1 MYNLHKI
8 KIHYLY
14 TFAYAR
20 IDFCHILA
28 EFGRGVN
35 CKFCVVFYSL
45 QIDEYGKPIV
55 LKNSDGDHT
64 TPSVVMIESAD
75 NIIVG
80 TEAKRTIEI
89 EPDKTIQFIKRKMG
103 KEKDTVKLNGIEYH
117 APEISSMILK
127 KIVKDANDELKQTG
141 VIKDGEE
148 IKDVVITCPAYF
160 GMNERQATKTAGE
173 LAGLNVLNI
182 INEPTAAAI
191 SYGVSGGD
199 KNETVLVY
207 DLGGGTFDIT
217 VMNIA
222 GGNISVVC
230 TGGDDQLGG
239 KDWDECLMEY
249 IEERYEEENGEDLSE
264 DPETVA
270 ALYVDVET
278 WKKALTSREKV
289 NVSVNGPAGRFR
301 EELTREKYEELTR
314 DLLNRTKNL
323 LDDILAT
330 SAAQGYPMASIDK
343 VLLVGGSSRMPQVA
357 AMIQGDYGITPVLS
371 DPDEAVAKGAAI
383 YAGNEKAYNDFIQSE
398 AAKAGKTVEEI
409 KEDNLVSG
417 EIDKK
422 FAVSMGAGNSGG
434 VKLKITNVLSRTYGL
449 STYVD
454 DAMKQLMIRNML
466 MTNEKL
472 PATSTRSFYTVSN
485 NQTALDIE
493 IYESRSSDEIIDID
507 DRKPITNIHM
517 AFAGPVSRN
526 TEVIITFA
534 LDNSGLL
541 HIVAEE
547 QQYHSRLE
555 TTFQL
560 SNQMTDEE
568 MHSASVRMA
577 SATIE

>member
-1 MYNLHKI
+1 MGYVFGIDLGTT
-8 KIHYLY
+8 YSCV
-14 TFAYAR
+14 AY
-20 IDFCHILA
+20 
-28 EFGRGVN
+28 
-35 CKFCVVFYSL
+35 
-45 QIDEYGKPIV
+45 IDEYGKPTV

-64 TPSVVMIESAD
+64 TPSVVMVESAD

-89 EPDKTIQFIKRKMG
+89 EPDKTVQFIKRKMG
-103 KEKDTVKLNGIEYH
+103 KENDTVRLNGTDYH

-148 IKDVVITCPAYF
+148 VKDVVITCPAYF
-160 GMNERQATKTAGE
+160 GMNERQATRTAGE

-191 SYGVSGGD
+191 SYGVSGGS

-217 VMNIA
+217 VMDIA

-249 IEERYEEENGEDLSE
+249 VQGRYEEENGEDLSE
-264 DPETVA
+264 DPEAVA

-289 NVSVNGPAGRFR
+289 NISVNGPAGRFR
-301 EELTREKYEELTR
+301 EELTREKYEELTG

-323 LDDILAT
+323 LDDVLAT
-330 SAAQGYPMASIDK
+330 AQKQGYPLQKIDK

-357 AMIQGDYGITPVLS
+357 AMIEKVYGITPVLS

-383 YAGNEKAYNDFIQSE
+383 YAGNEKAYSDFVQNE
-398 AAKAGKTVEEI
+398 AARTGKTVEEI
-409 KEDNLVSG
+409 QEDNLISG
-417 EIDKK
+417 EMDKK
-422 FAVSMGAGNSGG
+422 FAMSMGASGAG
-434 VKLKITNVLSRTYGL
+434 GIKLNITNVLSRTYGL
-449 STYVD
+449 YTCVD
-454 DAMKQLMIRNML
+454 DVLEKYAIRNML
-466 MTNEKL
+466 KINDKL
-472 PATSTRSFYTVSN
+472 PATTTRSFYTMAN
-485 NQTALDIE
+485 NQTGLDLK
-493 IYESRSSDEIIDID
+493 IYESRSTEDVIDVD
-507 DRKPITNIHM
+507 GKTPLTNIKM
-517 AFAGPVSRN
+517 TFTGPVPKD
-526 TEVIITFA
+526 TEVVITFA
-534 LDNSGLL
+534 LDNSGIL
-541 HIVAEE
+541 HIIAEE
-547 QQYHSRLE
+547 QHNHSKLD

-568 MHSASVRMA
+568 MRCASMRMS

>member
-1 MYNLHKI
+1 MSYV
-8 KIHYLY
+8 
-14 TFAYAR
+14 FG
-20 IDFCHILA
+20 IDL
-28 EFGRGVN
+28 GTT
-35 CKFCVVFYSL
+35 YSC
-45 QIDEYGKPIV
+45 ISYVDEYGKPVV

-64 TPSVVMIESAD
+64 TPSVVMVESAD

-80 TEAKRTIEI
+80 MEAKRTIEV
-89 EPDKTIQFIKRKMG
+89 EPDKTVQFIKRKMG
-103 KEKDTVKLNGIEYH
+103 KEKDIVKLNGIEYH

-249 IEERYEEENGEDLSE
+249 VEERYEEENGEDLSE

-289 NVSVNGPAGRFR
+289 NISVNGPAGRFR
-301 EELTREKYEELTR
+301 EELTRQKYEELTR

-323 LDDILAT
+323 LDDVLAT
-330 SAAQGYPMASIDK
+330 SAAQGYPISRIDK

-357 AMIQGDYGITPVLS
+357 AMIQKDYGITPVLS
-371 DPDEAVAKGAAI
+371 DPDEAVAKGAAV
-383 YAGNEKAYNDFIQSE
+383 YAGNEKAYNDFVQSE
-398 AAKAGKTVEEI
+398 AEKSGKTVEEI
-409 KEDNLVSG
+409 KEDNLISG

-422 FAVSMGAGNSGG
+422 FAISTAAGGTSG
-434 VKLKITNVLSRTYGL
+434 VKLSITNVLSRTYGVG
-449 STYVD
+449 TYNP
-454 DAMKQLMIRNML
+454 AMNRDEITNML
-466 MTNEKL
+466 KINSKL
-472 PATSTRSFYTVSN
+472 PAATTKEFSTVQD
-485 NQTALDIE
+485 NQAGVVID
-493 IYESRSSDEIIDID
+493 IYESRSTEDEIEIDGKTPLTSVEMKFV
-507 DRKPITNIHM
+507 RQVPGGT
-517 AFAGPVSRN
+517 G
-526 TEVIITFA
+526 VIMTFS
-534 LDNSGLL
+534 LDNSGIL
-541 HIVAEE
+541 HIIAEE
-547 QQYHSRLE
+547 QQNHSKLD

-568 MHSASVRMA
+568 MRSASVRMA